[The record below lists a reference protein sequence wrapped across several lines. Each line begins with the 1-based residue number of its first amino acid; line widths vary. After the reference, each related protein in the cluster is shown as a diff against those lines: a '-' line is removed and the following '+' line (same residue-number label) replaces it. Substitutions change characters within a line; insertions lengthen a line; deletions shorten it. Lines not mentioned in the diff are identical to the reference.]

1 MRKRIEI
8 NAVWDSQLQHLLE
21 NLGILE
27 PLLLGKL
34 TCAQCGRTVDL
45 DNLGAIIP
53 QKDEVTVVCDD
64 TPCIHSA
71 TRSKGSLPRD

>member
-1 MRKRIEI
+1 MRKRIEVK
-8 NAVWDSQLQHLLE
+8 AVWDSQLQSLLE

-34 TCAQCGRTVDL
+34 KCARCGRTVDL

-53 QKDEVTVVCDD
+53 QKDEVIVVCDD
-64 TPCIHSA
+64 TPCVHSV
-71 TRSKGSLPRD
+71 TRSEVLLPHD